1 MPPEGRDRRALIRA
15 AAATL
20 PGDTPRLDAELLLA
34 HALGEE
40 RLAMLAGTAPV
51 SADVVACFEA
61 LLERRRR
68 REPVAHIL
76 GSREFWSLMLH
87 VTPDVLVPRP
97 DSETLIEA
105 AIAERGA
112 RPPASI
118 LDLGTGSGALL
129 LAALSHWPEAR
140 GLGIDRSA
148 AALALAEGNAVRLGL
163 AGRAAFQRLDWQ
175 VPGWVERLGGPF
187 DLVLANPPYVPDD
200 AELMPEVAAHE
211 PPGALFAGADGLDDH
226 RILIPA
232 MPDLLAPGGVAVLEF
247 GEGQAAALVA
257 MAADAGLPARTLTD
271 LAGRPRAIV
280 LVKGDSS
287 V

>member
-1 MPPEGRDRRALIRA
+1 MPPEARDRHALIRA

-51 SADVVACFEA
+51 SAEAVVRFEA
-61 LLERRRR
+61 MVERRRG
-68 REPVAHIL
+68 REPVAHIV
-76 GSREFWSLMLH
+76 GQREFWSLPLR

-105 AIAERGA
+105 AIAEREA
-112 RPPASI
+112 QAPASI

-129 LAALSHWPEAR
+129 LAALSHWPGAR

-148 AALALAEGNAVRLGL
+148 AALAVAEDNAVRLGL
-163 AGRAAFQRLDWQ
+163 AGRAAFRRLDWQ
-175 VPGWVERLGGPF
+175 VPGWVERVGGPF

-200 AELMPEVAAHE
+200 AELMPEVADRE
-211 PPGALFAGADGLDDH
+211 PAGALFAGPDGLNDH
-226 RILIPA
+226 RILLPA
-232 MPDLLAPGGVAVLEF
+232 LPRLLAPGGVAVLEF
-247 GEGQAAALVA
+247 GDGQAAALGA
-257 MAADAGLPARTLTD
+257 MAADAGLAARIVAD

>member
-1 MPPEGRDRRALIRA
+1 MLPEERDRRALIRA

-34 HALGEE
+34 HALGEA

-51 SADVVACFEA
+51 SAEVVANFEA
-61 LLERRRR
+61 LLERRRA

-76 GSREFWSLMLH
+76 GWREFWSLPLR

-105 AIAERGA
+105 AIAERGGQA
-112 RPPASI
+112 PAAI

-129 LAALSHWPEAR
+129 LAALSHWPAAR

-148 AALALAEGNAVRLGL
+148 EALAVAEGNAASLGL
-163 AGRAAFQRLDWQ
+163 AGRAAFRLLDWRA
-175 VPGWVERLGGPF
+175 PGWVERLGGPF

-211 PPGALFAGADGLDDH
+211 PAGALFAGPDGLDDH
-226 RILIPA
+226 RILLPA
-232 MPDLLAPGGVAVLEF
+232 LPRLLAPGGVAVLEF
-247 GEGQAAALVA
+247 GEGQAAALGA
-257 MAADAGLPARTLTD
+257 MAADAGLPARIAAD

>member
-1 MPPEGRDRRALIRA
+1 MPPEGADRHALIRA

-40 RLAMLAGTAPV
+40 RLAMLAGWAPV
-51 SADVVACFEA
+51 PAGAVARFEA
-61 LLERRRR
+61 LLARRRAHV
-68 REPVAHIL
+68 PVAHIV
-76 GSREFWSLMLH
+76 GGREFWSLPLA
-87 VTPDVLVPRP
+87 VTPEVLVPRP

-112 RPPASI
+112 RAPATI

-129 LAALSHWPEAR
+129 LAALSHWRQAR

-148 AALALAEGNAVRLGL
+148 AAQAVADGNGRRLGL
-163 AGRAAFQRLDWQ
+163 AGRADFRLLDWR
-175 VPGWVERLGGPF
+175 VPGWVEAAGGPF
-187 DLVLANPPYVPDD
+187 DLVLANPPYVPEGAD
-200 AELMPEVAAHE
+200 LMPEVAAHE
-211 PPGALFAGADGLDDH
+211 PAGALFAGPDGLDDH
-226 RILIPA
+226 RILLPA
-232 MPDLLAPGGVAVLEF
+232 LPRLLAGGGVAVLEF
-247 GEGQAAALVA
+247 GTGQADALLA
-257 MAADAGLPARTLTD
+257 MAAETGLAARIAPD

-280 LVKGDSS
+280 LVKGGSR